1 MRGANENIRAEKIGD
16 EMFWLFGQELYNY
29 GSPQKKKKKLWES
42 LPGEFRK
49 HICPFS
55 ISVSCHWFSF
65 WTVFYF
71 LPPTIHSSLRN
82 KNNNSTSDINHM
94 GGMYLLCRKGNFM
107 RAITDQLQATN
118 MIRLNKRCIGLW
130 FRAQIILMNKSISNG
145 VAKRKLINCKFSSQ
159 EKKTTIQFVLTF
171 GFCHFDI

>member
-1 MRGANENIRAEKIGD
+1 MKC
-16 EMFWLFGQELYNY
+16 FGYLDRSYITMA
-29 GSPQKKKKKLWES
+29 PPKKKKKKLWES